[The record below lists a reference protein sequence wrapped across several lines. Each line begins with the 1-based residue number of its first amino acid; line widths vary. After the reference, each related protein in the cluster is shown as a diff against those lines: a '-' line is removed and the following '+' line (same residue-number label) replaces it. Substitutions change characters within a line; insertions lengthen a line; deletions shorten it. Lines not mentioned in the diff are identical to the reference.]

1 MELKTIGL
9 TKKFGSKTAVDNLNI
24 TLTNG
29 VYGLLGA
36 NGAGKTTLMRLLCNI
51 QNPTSGKILLN
62 GKNIVGLGERY
73 RNLLGYLP
81 QHFGYYPDFSAF
93 DFLLYVSALKGLDE
107 KAARK
112 KSKELLE
119 AVDLS
124 RESKHKIKTFS
135 GGMKQRL
142 GIAQA
147 MLNDPHILI
156 LDEPTAG
163 LDPKERVR
171 FRNLISAFS
180 KDRIVIL
187 STHIVSDVEF
197 IAEEIIMMKSG
208 QIIHFGNPQEI
219 TSEIDDQVWECTVP
233 TAYAEKYAA
242 AYNTSN
248 LRNTSENQTILR
260 IIGDRPPMRK
270 VFSKRLALIALI
282 GIILFSALLSFSTF
296 QNKYAFD
303 QNIGKGTGKTA
314 VEIDK
319 EIAAKYEGILTDKKV
334 QQMMSDFA
342 PTSDLHGLSAIYVYQ
357 NAMQSAAFSRFSDKE
372 GNWNGL
378 SVSDVFGNE
387 EIKIGY
393 VDGWL
398 STSRNMVRV
407 FVALALAVIIM
418 LAPIFSGEYEGVD
431 NIILTSKYGKTK
443 CATAKVVAGIITA
456 ILTTT
461 LIAAFNLL
469 LAFVFYGTEGLDCS
483 ILFAPSDYVEAFIP
497 FNITCGTLLKY
508 QILLAFT
515 CTLSV
520 TGITLFLSAISK
532 NQIVALVAAMAIF
545 LFPVLLPITEVNP
558 LFRLVG
564 LLPIYHV
571 LAISLLSVEQMSN
584 GMLYAIWA
592 IPAALLFLGVG
603 AGISRRVFAKHQVL

>member
-1 MELKTIGL
+1 M
-9 TKKFGSKTAVDNLNI
+9 KK
-24 TLTNG
+24 
-29 VYGLLGA
+29 
-36 NGAGKTTLMRLLCNI
+36 
-51 QNPTSGKILLN
+51 
-62 GKNIVGLGERY
+62 
-73 RNLLGYLP
+73 
-81 QHFGYYPDFSAF
+81 
-93 DFLLYVSALKGLDE
+93 
-107 KAARK
+107 
-112 KSKELLE
+112 
-119 AVDLS
+119 
-124 RESKHKIKTFS
+124 
-135 GGMKQRL
+135 
-142 GIAQA
+142 
-147 MLNDPHILI
+147 LI
-156 LDEPTAG
+156 LFE
-163 LDPKERVR
+163 L
-171 FRNLISAFS
+171 
-180 KDRIVIL
+180 
-187 STHIVSDVEF
+187 
-197 IAEEIIMMKSG
+197 
-208 QIIHFGNPQEI
+208 
-219 TSEIDDQVWECTVP
+219 
-233 TAYAEKYAA
+233 
-242 AYNTSN
+242 
-248 LRNTSENQTILR
+248 
-260 IIGDRPPMRK
+260 RK
-270 VFSKRLALIALI
+270 VFSKRLSLIALV
-282 GIILFSALLSFSTF
+282 GILLFSVLISFSTY

-303 QNIGKGTGKTA
+303 GVNAEGSGKTA

-319 EIAAKYEGILTDKKV
+319 GIAAKYEGILTDEKV

-443 CATAKVVAGIITA
+443 CATAKVIAGIITA
-456 ILTTT
+456 ILTTA
-461 LIAAFNLL
+461 LVAAINLL

-592 IPAALLFLGVG
+592 IPVALLFLGVG
-603 AGISRRVFAKHQVL
+603 AGISRRVFAKHQVS

>member
-1 MELKTIGL
+1 M
-9 TKKFGSKTAVDNLNI
+9 KFDSD
-24 TLTNG
+24 
-29 VYGLLGA
+29 
-36 NGAGKTTLMRLLCNI
+36 R
-51 QNPTSGKILLN
+51 
-62 GKNIVGLGERY
+62 
-73 RNLLGYLP
+73 
-81 QHFGYYPDFSAF
+81 
-93 DFLLYVSALKGLDE
+93 LDE
-107 KAARK
+107 IVDLMLETVCTARK
-112 KSKELLE
+112 RVRIAGDDYPAELVKSKFMKLDGEHIRFVL
-119 AVDLS
+119 DCM
-124 RESKHKIKTFS
+124 RENTTK
-135 GGMKQRL
+135 MKK
-142 GIAQA
+142 
-147 MLNDPHILI
+147 LI
-156 LDEPTAG
+156 LFE
-163 LDPKERVR
+163 L
-171 FRNLISAFS
+171 
-180 KDRIVIL
+180 
-187 STHIVSDVEF
+187 
-197 IAEEIIMMKSG
+197 
-208 QIIHFGNPQEI
+208 
-219 TSEIDDQVWECTVP
+219 
-233 TAYAEKYAA
+233 
-242 AYNTSN
+242 
-248 LRNTSENQTILR
+248 
-260 IIGDRPPMRK
+260 RK

-303 QNIGKGTGKTA
+303 PNIGEGTGKTA

-319 EIAAKYEGILTDKKV
+319 EIAAKYEGILTDEKV
-334 QQMMSDFA
+334 QQIMSDFA

-398 STSRNMVRV
+398 STSKNMVR
-407 FVALALAVIIM
+407 FFIALALAVIIM

-443 CATAKVVAGIITA
+443 CTTAKVAAGILTA
-456 ILTTT
+456 ILTTA
-461 LIAAFNLL
+461 LVAAFNLL
-469 LAFVFYGTEGLDCS
+469 LALIFYGTEGLDCS
-483 ILFAPSDYVEAFIP
+483 ILFAPSDYVEGFIP

-532 NQIVALVAAMAIF
+532 NQIVALVAAIAIF
-545 LFPVLLPITEVNP
+545 LFPVLLPITEANP

-564 LLPIYHV
+564 LLPIYHA

-603 AGISRRVFAKHQVL
+603 AGISRRVFAKHQVS

>member
-1 MELKTIGL
+1 M
-9 TKKFGSKTAVDNLNI
+9 KK
-24 TLTNG
+24 
-29 VYGLLGA
+29 
-36 NGAGKTTLMRLLCNI
+36 
-51 QNPTSGKILLN
+51 
-62 GKNIVGLGERY
+62 
-73 RNLLGYLP
+73 
-81 QHFGYYPDFSAF
+81 
-93 DFLLYVSALKGLDE
+93 
-107 KAARK
+107 
-112 KSKELLE
+112 
-119 AVDLS
+119 
-124 RESKHKIKTFS
+124 
-135 GGMKQRL
+135 
-142 GIAQA
+142 
-147 MLNDPHILI
+147 LI
-156 LDEPTAG
+156 LFE
-163 LDPKERVR
+163 L
-171 FRNLISAFS
+171 
-180 KDRIVIL
+180 
-187 STHIVSDVEF
+187 
-197 IAEEIIMMKSG
+197 
-208 QIIHFGNPQEI
+208 
-219 TSEIDDQVWECTVP
+219 
-233 TAYAEKYAA
+233 
-242 AYNTSN
+242 
-248 LRNTSENQTILR
+248 
-260 IIGDRPPMRK
+260 RK
-270 VFSKRLALIALI
+270 VFSKRLSLIALV
-282 GIILFSALLSFSTF
+282 GILLFSVLISFSTY

-303 QNIGKGTGKTA
+303 GVNAEGSGKTA

-319 EIAAKYEGILTDKKV
+319 GIAAKYEGILTDEKV

-398 STSRNMVRV
+398 STSKNMVRV
-407 FVALALAVIIM
+407 FIALALAVIIM

-443 CATAKVVAGIITA
+443 CATAKVIAGIITA

-461 LIAAFNLL
+461 LVAAINLL

-603 AGISRRVFAKHQVL
+603 AGISRRVFAKHQVS

>member
-1 MELKTIGL
+1 MKKLIYFEL
-9 TKKFGSKTAVDNLNI
+9 
-24 TLTNG
+24 
-29 VYGLLGA
+29 
-36 NGAGKTTLMRLLCNI
+36 R
-51 QNPTSGKILLN
+51 KI
-62 GKNIVGLGERY
+62 
-73 RNLLGYLP
+73 
-81 QHFGYYPDFSAF
+81 
-93 DFLLYVSALKGLDE
+93 
-107 KAARK
+107 
-112 KSKELLE
+112 
-119 AVDLS
+119 
-124 RESKHKIKTFS
+124 
-135 GGMKQRL
+135 
-142 GIAQA
+142 
-147 MLNDPHILI
+147 
-156 LDEPTAG
+156 
-163 LDPKERVR
+163 
-171 FRNLISAFS
+171 
-180 KDRIVIL
+180 
-187 STHIVSDVEF
+187 
-197 IAEEIIMMKSG
+197 
-208 QIIHFGNPQEI
+208 
-219 TSEIDDQVWECTVP
+219 
-233 TAYAEKYAA
+233 
-242 AYNTSN
+242 
-248 LRNTSENQTILR
+248 
-260 IIGDRPPMRK
+260 
-270 VFSKRLALIALI
+270 FSKRLSMVTLI
-282 GIILFSALLSFSTF
+282 GILLFSALLSFSTY

-303 QNIGKGTGKTA
+303 QNAGEGSGKAA

-319 EIAAKYEGILTDKKV
+319 EIAAKYEGILTDEKV

-497 FNITCGTLLKY
+497 FNITCWTLLKY

-545 LFPVLLPITEVNP
+545 LFPVLLPIPETNP

-603 AGISRRVFAKHQVL
+603 AGISRRVFAKHQVS

>member
-1 MELKTIGL
+1 M
-9 TKKFGSKTAVDNLNI
+9 KK
-24 TLTNG
+24 
-29 VYGLLGA
+29 
-36 NGAGKTTLMRLLCNI
+36 
-51 QNPTSGKILLN
+51 
-62 GKNIVGLGERY
+62 
-73 RNLLGYLP
+73 
-81 QHFGYYPDFSAF
+81 
-93 DFLLYVSALKGLDE
+93 
-107 KAARK
+107 
-112 KSKELLE
+112 
-119 AVDLS
+119 
-124 RESKHKIKTFS
+124 
-135 GGMKQRL
+135 
-142 GIAQA
+142 
-147 MLNDPHILI
+147 LI
-156 LDEPTAG
+156 LFE
-163 LDPKERVR
+163 L
-171 FRNLISAFS
+171 
-180 KDRIVIL
+180 
-187 STHIVSDVEF
+187 
-197 IAEEIIMMKSG
+197 
-208 QIIHFGNPQEI
+208 
-219 TSEIDDQVWECTVP
+219 
-233 TAYAEKYAA
+233 
-242 AYNTSN
+242 
-248 LRNTSENQTILR
+248 
-260 IIGDRPPMRK
+260 RK
-270 VFSKRLALIALI
+270 VFSKRLSLIVLV
-282 GIILFSALLSFSTF
+282 GILLFSVLISFSTY

-303 QNIGKGTGKTA
+303 GVSSEGSGKTA

-319 EIAAKYEGILTDKKV
+319 EIAAKYKGILTDEKV
-334 QQMMSDFA
+334 QQLMSDFA

-443 CATAKVVAGIITA
+443 CATAKVAAGILTA
-456 ILTTT
+456 ILTTA
-461 LIAAFNLL
+461 LVAAFNLL
-469 LAFVFYGTEGLDCS
+469 LALIFYGTEGLDCS

-497 FNITCGTLLKY
+497 FNITCWTLLKY

-545 LFPVLLPITEVNP
+545 LFPVLLPITEANP

-603 AGISRRVFAKHQVL
+603 AGISRRVFAKHQVS

>member
-1 MELKTIGL
+1 MNKKKKSTNTSPYPDEVIDRLARAFYPAILACWNSEEGQREFAAWQAEQAHISGKEKQEVPAGELPALLIVCGFL
-9 TKKFGSKTAVDNLNI
+9 QGASGWAHPVFVCAYFFRIRIAFRTAMIV
-24 TLTNG
+24 T
-29 VYGLLGA
+29 
-36 NGAGKTTLMRLLCNI
+36 
-51 QNPTSGKILLN
+51 PTSPNTASHI
-62 GKNIVGLGERY
+62 
-73 RNLLGYLP
+73 P
-81 QHFGYYPDFSAF
+81 AMPSAP
-93 DFLLYVSALKGLDE
+93 
-107 KAARK
+107 R
-112 KSKELLE
+112 
-119 AVDLS
+119 
-124 RESKHKIKTFS
+124 T
-135 GGMKQRL
+135 
-142 GIAQA
+142 
-147 MLNDPHILI
+147 
-156 LDEPTAG
+156 
-163 LDPKERVR
+163 
-171 FRNLISAFS
+171 
-180 KDRIVIL
+180 
-187 STHIVSDVEF
+187 
-197 IAEEIIMMKSG
+197 
-208 QIIHFGNPQEI
+208 
-219 TSEIDDQVWECTVP
+219 
-233 TAYAEKYAA
+233 
-242 AYNTSN
+242 
-248 LRNTSENQTILR
+248 RNTLLMPRAITMFCITIR
-260 IIGDRPPMRK
+260 F
-270 VFSKRLALIALI
+270 V
-282 GIILFSALLSFSTF
+282 
-296 QNKYAFD
+296 AF
-303 QNIGKGTGKTA
+303 A
-314 VEIDK
+314 
-319 EIAAKYEGILTDKKV
+319 
-334 QQMMSDFA
+334 
-342 PTSDLHGLSAIYVYQ
+342 TS
-357 NAMQSAAFSRFSDKE
+357 MQSAAFSRFSDKE

>member
-1 MELKTIGL
+1 M
-9 TKKFGSKTAVDNLNI
+9 KK
-24 TLTNG
+24 
-29 VYGLLGA
+29 
-36 NGAGKTTLMRLLCNI
+36 
-51 QNPTSGKILLN
+51 
-62 GKNIVGLGERY
+62 
-73 RNLLGYLP
+73 
-81 QHFGYYPDFSAF
+81 
-93 DFLLYVSALKGLDE
+93 
-107 KAARK
+107 
-112 KSKELLE
+112 
-119 AVDLS
+119 
-124 RESKHKIKTFS
+124 
-135 GGMKQRL
+135 
-142 GIAQA
+142 
-147 MLNDPHILI
+147 LI
-156 LDEPTAG
+156 LFE
-163 LDPKERVR
+163 L
-171 FRNLISAFS
+171 
-180 KDRIVIL
+180 
-187 STHIVSDVEF
+187 
-197 IAEEIIMMKSG
+197 
-208 QIIHFGNPQEI
+208 
-219 TSEIDDQVWECTVP
+219 
-233 TAYAEKYAA
+233 
-242 AYNTSN
+242 
-248 LRNTSENQTILR
+248 
-260 IIGDRPPMRK
+260 RK
-270 VFSKRLALIALI
+270 VFSKRLSLIALV
-282 GIILFSALLSFSTF
+282 GILLFSVLISFSTY

-303 QNIGKGTGKTA
+303 GVNAEGSGKTA

-319 EIAAKYEGILTDKKV
+319 GIAAKYEGILTDEKV

-398 STSRNMVRV
+398 STSRNMVR
-407 FVALALAVIIM
+407 FFIALALAVIIM

-443 CATAKVVAGIITA
+443 CATAKVIAGIITA

-461 LIAAFNLL
+461 LVAAINLL

-603 AGISRRVFAKHQVL
+603 AGISRRVFAKHQVS

>member
-1 MELKTIGL
+1 MKKLIFFEL
-9 TKKFGSKTAVDNLNI
+9 
-24 TLTNG
+24 
-29 VYGLLGA
+29 
-36 NGAGKTTLMRLLCNI
+36 
-51 QNPTSGKILLN
+51 
-62 GKNIVGLGERY
+62 
-73 RNLLGYLP
+73 
-81 QHFGYYPDFSAF
+81 
-93 DFLLYVSALKGLDE
+93 
-107 KAARK
+107 
-112 KSKELLE
+112 
-119 AVDLS
+119 
-124 RESKHKIKTFS
+124 
-135 GGMKQRL
+135 
-142 GIAQA
+142 
-147 MLNDPHILI
+147 
-156 LDEPTAG
+156 
-163 LDPKERVR
+163 
-171 FRNLISAFS
+171 
-180 KDRIVIL
+180 
-187 STHIVSDVEF
+187 
-197 IAEEIIMMKSG
+197 
-208 QIIHFGNPQEI
+208 
-219 TSEIDDQVWECTVP
+219 
-233 TAYAEKYAA
+233 
-242 AYNTSN
+242 
-248 LRNTSENQTILR
+248 
-260 IIGDRPPMRK
+260 RK

-303 QNIGKGTGKTA
+303 KNIGEGTGKTA

-319 EIAAKYEGILTDKKV
+319 EIAAKYEGILTDEKV

-342 PTSDLHGLSAIYVYQ
+342 PTSDLHGLNAIYVYQ
-357 NAMQSAAFSRFSDKE
+357 NAMQSAAFSRFSDKD

-461 LIAAFNLL
+461 LVTAFNLL

-483 ILFAPSDYVEAFIP
+483 ILFAPSGYVEAFIP

-571 LAISLLSVEQMSN
+571 LTIALLSVEQMSN

>member
-1 MELKTIGL
+1 M
-9 TKKFGSKTAVDNLNI
+9 KK
-24 TLTNG
+24 
-29 VYGLLGA
+29 
-36 NGAGKTTLMRLLCNI
+36 
-51 QNPTSGKILLN
+51 
-62 GKNIVGLGERY
+62 
-73 RNLLGYLP
+73 
-81 QHFGYYPDFSAF
+81 
-93 DFLLYVSALKGLDE
+93 
-107 KAARK
+107 
-112 KSKELLE
+112 
-119 AVDLS
+119 
-124 RESKHKIKTFS
+124 
-135 GGMKQRL
+135 
-142 GIAQA
+142 
-147 MLNDPHILI
+147 LI
-156 LDEPTAG
+156 LFE
-163 LDPKERVR
+163 L
-171 FRNLISAFS
+171 
-180 KDRIVIL
+180 
-187 STHIVSDVEF
+187 
-197 IAEEIIMMKSG
+197 
-208 QIIHFGNPQEI
+208 
-219 TSEIDDQVWECTVP
+219 
-233 TAYAEKYAA
+233 
-242 AYNTSN
+242 
-248 LRNTSENQTILR
+248 
-260 IIGDRPPMRK
+260 RK
-270 VFSKRLALIALI
+270 VFSKRLSLIALV
-282 GIILFSALLSFSTF
+282 GILLFSVLISFSTY

-303 QNIGKGTGKTA
+303 GVNAEGSGKTA

-319 EIAAKYEGILTDKKV
+319 GIAAKYEGILTDEKV

-461 LIAAFNLL
+461 LVASFNLL

-515 CTLSV
+515 CTLSI

-545 LFPVLLPITEVNP
+545 LFPILLPITEVNP

-592 IPAALLFLGVG
+592 IPAALLLLGVG
-603 AGISRRVFAKHQVL
+603 AGISRRVFAKHQVS

>member
-1 MELKTIGL
+1 M
-9 TKKFGSKTAVDNLNI
+9 KK
-24 TLTNG
+24 
-29 VYGLLGA
+29 
-36 NGAGKTTLMRLLCNI
+36 
-51 QNPTSGKILLN
+51 
-62 GKNIVGLGERY
+62 
-73 RNLLGYLP
+73 
-81 QHFGYYPDFSAF
+81 
-93 DFLLYVSALKGLDE
+93 
-107 KAARK
+107 
-112 KSKELLE
+112 
-119 AVDLS
+119 
-124 RESKHKIKTFS
+124 
-135 GGMKQRL
+135 
-142 GIAQA
+142 
-147 MLNDPHILI
+147 LI
-156 LDEPTAG
+156 LFE
-163 LDPKERVR
+163 L
-171 FRNLISAFS
+171 
-180 KDRIVIL
+180 
-187 STHIVSDVEF
+187 
-197 IAEEIIMMKSG
+197 
-208 QIIHFGNPQEI
+208 
-219 TSEIDDQVWECTVP
+219 
-233 TAYAEKYAA
+233 
-242 AYNTSN
+242 
-248 LRNTSENQTILR
+248 
-260 IIGDRPPMRK
+260 RK
-270 VFSKRLALIALI
+270 VFSKRLSLIALV
-282 GIILFSALLSFSTF
+282 GILLFSVLISFSTY

-303 QNIGKGTGKTA
+303 GVNAEGSGKTA

-319 EIAAKYEGILTDKKV
+319 GIAAKYEGILTDEKV

-443 CATAKVVAGIITA
+443 CATAKVIAGIITA

-461 LIAAFNLL
+461 LVAAINLL

-571 LAISLLSVEQMSN
+571 LAISLLSVEQMGN

-603 AGISRRVFAKHQVL
+603 AGISRRVFAKHQVS

>member
-1 MELKTIGL
+1 M
-9 TKKFGSKTAVDNLNI
+9 KK
-24 TLTNG
+24 
-29 VYGLLGA
+29 
-36 NGAGKTTLMRLLCNI
+36 
-51 QNPTSGKILLN
+51 
-62 GKNIVGLGERY
+62 
-73 RNLLGYLP
+73 
-81 QHFGYYPDFSAF
+81 
-93 DFLLYVSALKGLDE
+93 
-107 KAARK
+107 
-112 KSKELLE
+112 
-119 AVDLS
+119 
-124 RESKHKIKTFS
+124 
-135 GGMKQRL
+135 
-142 GIAQA
+142 
-147 MLNDPHILI
+147 LI
-156 LDEPTAG
+156 LFE
-163 LDPKERVR
+163 L
-171 FRNLISAFS
+171 
-180 KDRIVIL
+180 
-187 STHIVSDVEF
+187 
-197 IAEEIIMMKSG
+197 
-208 QIIHFGNPQEI
+208 
-219 TSEIDDQVWECTVP
+219 
-233 TAYAEKYAA
+233 
-242 AYNTSN
+242 
-248 LRNTSENQTILR
+248 
-260 IIGDRPPMRK
+260 RK
-270 VFSKRLALIALI
+270 VFSKRLSLIALV
-282 GIILFSALLSFSTF
+282 GILLFSVLISFSTY

-303 QNIGKGTGKTA
+303 GVNAEGSGKTA

-319 EIAAKYEGILTDKKV
+319 GIAAKYEGILTDEKV

-443 CATAKVVAGIITA
+443 CATAKVVAGSITA

-461 LIAAFNLL
+461 LVASFNLL

-515 CTLSV
+515 CTLSI

-545 LFPVLLPITEVNP
+545 LFPILLPITEVNP

-592 IPAALLFLGVG
+592 IPAALLLLGVG
-603 AGISRRVFAKHQVL
+603 ASISRRAFAKHQVL

>member
-1 MELKTIGL
+1 MKKLIYFEL
-9 TKKFGSKTAVDNLNI
+9 
-24 TLTNG
+24 
-29 VYGLLGA
+29 
-36 NGAGKTTLMRLLCNI
+36 R
-51 QNPTSGKILLN
+51 KI
-62 GKNIVGLGERY
+62 
-73 RNLLGYLP
+73 
-81 QHFGYYPDFSAF
+81 
-93 DFLLYVSALKGLDE
+93 
-107 KAARK
+107 
-112 KSKELLE
+112 
-119 AVDLS
+119 
-124 RESKHKIKTFS
+124 
-135 GGMKQRL
+135 
-142 GIAQA
+142 
-147 MLNDPHILI
+147 
-156 LDEPTAG
+156 
-163 LDPKERVR
+163 
-171 FRNLISAFS
+171 
-180 KDRIVIL
+180 
-187 STHIVSDVEF
+187 
-197 IAEEIIMMKSG
+197 
-208 QIIHFGNPQEI
+208 
-219 TSEIDDQVWECTVP
+219 
-233 TAYAEKYAA
+233 
-242 AYNTSN
+242 
-248 LRNTSENQTILR
+248 
-260 IIGDRPPMRK
+260 
-270 VFSKRLALIALI
+270 FSKRLSMVTLI
-282 GIILFSALLSFSTF
+282 GILLFSALLSFSTY

-303 QNIGKGTGKTA
+303 QNAGEGSGKAA

-319 EIAAKYEGILTDKKV
+319 EIAAKYEGILTDEKV